1 MSPRAAFTAC
11 WSAEAGRVQAYARRH
26 VGADAA
32 ADVVAETFLVVWRRW
47 KDVPEPAQ
55 PWLIAT
61 ARHIIQRH
69 QRSLRRRLALDDR
82 LRLLNG
88 AARGADDAAVLA
100 SARADALRHLASLRE
115 DHREALLLTAWDGL
129 STEEAAAVLGVRPGT
144 LRARIRRARIA
155 LEQPTAPFLERVAT
169 ATFEE
174 PA

>member
-32 ADVVAETFLVVWRRW
+32 ADVVAETFLVAWRRW

-88 AARGADDAAVLA
+88 AAR
-100 SARADALRHLASLRE
+100 ARMTRLSW
-115 DHREALLLTAWDGL
+115 LLPVRMLCGIWRVSERT
-129 STEEAAAVLGVRPGT
+129 TVRPSCSPPGMDCPP
-144 LRARIRRARIA
+144 RK
-155 LEQPTAPFLERVAT
+155 QPLCSAYGQGRYGPAFDAPE
-169 ATFEE
+169 
-174 PA
+174 